1 METKLLITLDV
12 ASISQSFEVLVP
24 DFLKI
29 KELIPLFVK
38 NRGRTLRKY
47 VSVVG
52 NRIFVFL
59 RGKYAAG
66 FQQHAGR
73 VPDQKR
79 RSFHSVVRGGTA

>member
-38 NRGRTLRKY
+38 IAEELSGNMYQSSGTEFLCSCAENTLLD
-47 VSVVG
+47 S
-52 NRIFVFL
+52 NST
-59 RGKYAAG
+59 
-66 FQQHAGR
+66 GR

>member
-38 NRGRTLRKY
+38 IAEEL
-47 VSVVG
+47 SG
-52 NRIFVFL
+52 NMYQSSGTEFL
-59 RGKYAAG
+59 CSCAGKYAAG

-73 VPDQKR
+73 VPDQKW